1 MVRHGAM
8 KTLLGSFLITSLL
21 SAGLCAECG
30 YFRLSAD
37 LLKCAATDTKAMNM
51 ANPYQAA
58 QDLPEFQD
66 SDAQAL
72 VQVSC
77 SCEYSLSGSD
87 PRCDMEETLEK
98 SSVIGVDN
106 PTATCRRGK
115 ALCKDVCPSR
125 LP

>member
-1 MVRHGAM
+1 M
-8 KTLLGSFLITSLL
+8 KALLGSFLIITLA
-21 SAGLCAECG
+21 SAGALAQCG

-37 LLKCAATDTKAMNM
+37 LLKCETADAKTLDA
-51 ANPYQAA
+51 ANPYPAA
-58 QDLPEFQD
+58 VDLPEFQD
-66 SDAQAL
+66 QAAQSL

-98 SSVIGVDN
+98 SSIIGADN
-106 PTATCRRGK
+106 PTVTCRRGK
-115 ALCKDVCPSR
+115 SLCKDVCPAR

>member
-1 MVRHGAM
+1 M
-8 KTLLGSFLITSLL
+8 KTFLGFFLIISLMGV
-21 SAGLCAECG
+21 AARAECG

-37 LLKCAATDTKAMNM
+37 LLNCAPADSKVFSA
-51 ANPYQAA
+51 ANPYEGA
-58 QDLPEFQD
+58 QDLPEFQE
-66 SDAQAL
+66 SAAQAL

-87 PRCDMEETLEK
+87 PRCDMEETVEK
-98 SSVIGVDN
+98 SSVIGVEN

-115 ALCKDVCPSR
+115 SLCKDVCPSR

>member
-1 MVRHGAM
+1 M
-8 KTLLGSFLITSLL
+8 KPLLGSFLIVSLA
-21 SAGLCAECG
+21 SAGALAQCG

-37 LLKCAATDTKAMNM
+37 LLKCASADARALNA

-58 QDLPEFQD
+58 QDLPEFQET
-66 SDAQAL
+66 DAQAL

-77 SCEYSLSGSD
+77 SCEYALSGSD
-87 PRCDMEETLEK
+87 PRCDMEETVEK